1 MTRLALVLAVAAC
14 ERADRTSGTV
24 TLDGHPAFLPTE
36 CHRGEK
42 FGFHPEA
49 RVFGRDASS
58 GSLTVS
64 EPARSVVVFVAPS
77 KPHDRK
83 VEIVLE
89 RADCTTYEVTAERVR
104 LDCSARRWAEGRL
117 RADLVVGVCP

>member
-1 MTRLALVLAVAAC
+1 MTRFALVVALVAC
-14 ERADRTSGTV
+14 ERADRTSGSV
-24 TLDGHPAFLPTE
+24 TLEGHPAFLPSE
-36 CHRGEK
+36 CHLGEK
-42 FGFHPEA
+42 FGFHPDA
-49 RVFGRDASS
+49 RVFSREESA

-64 EPARSVVVFVAPS
+64 EPARSRVVFIAPS

-89 RADCTTYEVTAERVR
+89 RADCTTYEVAPDRVR

-117 RADLVVGVCP
+117 RADLVVGVCQ